1 MSDLLEDVKN
11 FLDITWDMDIRER
24 KKLSG
29 IVERG
34 KAYLEGKIGF
44 CDFES

>member
-11 FLDITWDMDIRER
+11 FLDITWDMDIREC

-34 KAYLEGKIGF
+34 KAYLEGAK
-44 CDFES
+44 

>member
-29 IVERG
+29 IVEREE
-34 KAYLEGKIGF
+34 KRTLRAK
-44 CDFES
+44 